1 MGLVLVVRTSP
12 FFNWTLQ
19 IREEA
24 AILTELG
31 DRIVTAKSPVF
42 VCKEG
47 IIVFEEEN

>member
-31 DRIVTAKSPVF
+31 DRIVTAKNPAF
-42 VCKEG
+42 LGKKRT
-47 IIVFEEEN
+47 IIFEEEN